1 MRSALKPGRW
11 APIAVLGALAVVL
24 AAGGIADATSGGS
37 KTIRVCV
44 HKRGG
49 GWYSARRCKRHDR
62 RLSWNGRGP
71 AGPQGP
77 RGTGA
82 GPRGPRGLRGPRGF
96 TGKTGAR
103 GATGATG
110 PTGPAG
116 PSGAIVSPA
125 PANQD
130 VTSTDPANPTVMDTI
145 ALSPGS
151 YVITANGWAQGQ
163 GPATAT
169 INCGIDTGT
178 GDQQV
183 GETLGRVS
191 PGLGGHDA
199 AGDAHRLGHL
209 PLQLLP
215 ARRQRHAPGG
225 GAADRDP
232 GRRRNHPVTDGRVSL
247 LD

>member
-1 MRSALKPGRW
+1 
-11 APIAVLGALAVVL
+11 L

-62 RLSWNGRGP
+62 RVSFNNRGP
-71 AGPQGP
+71 AGPRGP
-77 RGTGA
+77 RGNGA
-82 GPRGPRGLRGPRGF
+82 GPKGPRGLRGPRGVRGL

-110 PTGPAG
+110 PAG
-116 PSGAIVSPA
+116 AAGAGGAIVSPA

-163 GPATAT
+163 EPSTAT
-169 INCGIDTGT
+169 VNCGIDTGA

-183 GETLGRVS
+183 GESL
-191 PGLGGHDA
+191 A
-199 AGDAHRLGHL
+199 ASGQGSVAMTR
-209 PLQLLP
+209 
-215 ARRQRHAPGG
+215 
-225 GAADRDP
+225 
-232 GRRRNHPVTDGRVSL
+232 PVTLTASATYRFNCYRLDGNDMHLVSAQL
-247 LD
+247 TAVKVGAVTTQ